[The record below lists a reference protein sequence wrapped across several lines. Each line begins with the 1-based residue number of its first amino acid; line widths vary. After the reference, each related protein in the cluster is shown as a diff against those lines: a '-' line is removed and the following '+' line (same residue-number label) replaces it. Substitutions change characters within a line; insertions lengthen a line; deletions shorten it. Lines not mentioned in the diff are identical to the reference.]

1 MSQTPFQAYIN
12 LYVIFCK
19 KKKNRPSVV
28 CRGRFFLFTVE
39 FVQVK

>member
-12 LYVIFCK
+12 LYVIFC